1 VFSEY
6 QPHAQ
11 LVAVA
16 LDEIARNRA
25 RSSHEPFRCAGLTA
39 LSATDWA
46 LRFGEVLHEYA
57 RKVLHGTGVAERS
70 PAEQFSAMLTAW
82 NRDRVCFL
90 PGRKPV
96 TGQHL
101 AMASHWTMTENGD
114 MQVFA
119 IWSAPST
126 ERLREIDGQVELE
139 CLNADMRMAVRSDQ
153 VESRRTPAL
162 IKVLLLSANP
172 IDSPLNIDEESRA
185 IDQKIRSSEHRD
197 HVDLIKHGAVRLK
210 DIPGLLMRH
219 KPHIVHFSGHGDA
232 GAIELTHAD
241 GSSHLVAPESL
252 ADIFRVLKDNVR
264 VVVLNAC
271 NSEPQAQAIVSVID
285 CAVGMSEE
293 IKDDAAIAFAA
304 TFYEALGY
312 GRSVQDAFDLALV
325 QVTATG
331 AERSLAKMHTRP
343 GVKPADIV
351 LVNPQRPR

>member
-1 VFSEY
+1 
-6 QPHAQ
+6 
-11 LVAVA
+11 
-16 LDEIARNRA
+16 
-25 RSSHEPFRCAGLTA
+25 
-39 LSATDWA
+39 
-46 LRFGEVLHEYA
+46 
-57 RKVLHGTGVAERS
+57 
-70 PAEQFSAMLTAW
+70 
-82 NRDRVCFL
+82 
-90 PGRKPV
+90 
-96 TGQHL
+96 
-101 AMASHWTMTENGD
+101 
-114 MQVFA
+114 
-119 IWSAPST
+119 
-126 ERLREIDGQVELE
+126 
-139 CLNADMRMAVRSDQ
+139 MAVRSDQ